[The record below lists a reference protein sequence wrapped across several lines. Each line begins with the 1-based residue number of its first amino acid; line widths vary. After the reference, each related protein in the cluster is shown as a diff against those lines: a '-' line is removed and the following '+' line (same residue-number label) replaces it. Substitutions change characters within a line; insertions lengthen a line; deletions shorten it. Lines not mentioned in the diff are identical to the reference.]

1 MSDIIPN
8 FLQLCIICT
17 RFYDIYQLSSLH
29 HFIWLVFLVWHCNMS
44 FICRFLQAK
53 VKFYK
58 CSQNFMFLPKLI
70 FFYTRPP
77 CQILDHKMFSFLSDA
92 DTGTSISRQV
102 LATRVVFFILVVIMY
117 VWVKVNA
124 PWHLIRPISLQWSSN
139 CQCLSNKESFLFKK
153 KKKKAVQNNMI
164 TEWYTN
170 RGTRISN
177 IQTMAMN
184 RQIRMD
190 YLIQLDIC
198 LQKLRLTKST

>member
-1 MSDIIPN
+1 MIILTKDIFLHQIHGELYNLTCFRIIQPPHPYTGYFQCSTFKTISSLILVLWIVTLRWDKETESWPQREKNMSDIMPN

-29 HFIWLVFLVWHCNMS
+29 HFIWLVFLVWHCSNMS

-102 LATRVVFFILVVIMY
+102 CGR
-117 VWVKVNA
+117 
-124 PWHLIRPISLQWSSN
+124 N
-139 CQCLSNKESFLFKK
+139 C
-153 KKKKAVQNNMI
+153 
-164 TEWYTN
+164 
-170 RGTRISN
+170 
-177 IQTMAMN
+177 
-184 RQIRMD
+184 
-190 YLIQLDIC
+190 
-198 LQKLRLTKST
+198 

>member
-29 HFIWLVFLVWHCNMS
+29 HFIWLVFLVWHCSNMS

-102 LATRVVFFILVVIMY
+102 CSEIVSHKGCFFYLGCHYVCMGEGQCPLTLNQTYILTMEFKLSMFVQQRI
-117 VWVKVNA
+117 
-124 PWHLIRPISLQWSSN
+124 ISL
-139 CQCLSNKESFLFKK
+139 
-153 KKKKAVQNNMI
+153 
-164 TEWYTN
+164 
-170 RGTRISN
+170 
-177 IQTMAMN
+177 
-184 RQIRMD
+184 
-190 YLIQLDIC
+190 
-198 LQKLRLTKST
+198 

>member
-29 HFIWLVFLVWHCNMS
+29 HFIWLVFLVWHCSNMS

-77 CQILDHKMFSFLSDA
+77 CQILDHKMFLSCLMQ
-92 DTGTSISRQV
+92 IQV
-102 LATRVVFFILVVIMY
+102 HQLAGKCAGEIVSHKGCFFYLGCHYVCMGEGQCPLTLNQTYILTMEFKLSMFVQQRI
-117 VWVKVNA
+117 
-124 PWHLIRPISLQWSSN
+124 ISL
-139 CQCLSNKESFLFKK
+139 
-153 KKKKAVQNNMI
+153 
-164 TEWYTN
+164 
-170 RGTRISN
+170 
-177 IQTMAMN
+177 
-184 RQIRMD
+184 
-190 YLIQLDIC
+190 
-198 LQKLRLTKST
+198 

>member
-1 MSDIIPN
+1 MIILTKDIFLHQIRGELYNLTCFWTIQPPHPYTGYFQCSTFRTISSLILQFYELLLYDEIRKQKAGHRERKNMSDIIPN
-8 FLQLCIICT
+8 FLQLCMICT

-102 LATRVVFFILVVIMY
+102 CGR
-117 VWVKVNA
+117 
-124 PWHLIRPISLQWSSN
+124 N
-139 CQCLSNKESFLFKK
+139 C
-153 KKKKAVQNNMI
+153 
-164 TEWYTN
+164 
-170 RGTRISN
+170 
-177 IQTMAMN
+177 
-184 RQIRMD
+184 
-190 YLIQLDIC
+190 
-198 LQKLRLTKST
+198 